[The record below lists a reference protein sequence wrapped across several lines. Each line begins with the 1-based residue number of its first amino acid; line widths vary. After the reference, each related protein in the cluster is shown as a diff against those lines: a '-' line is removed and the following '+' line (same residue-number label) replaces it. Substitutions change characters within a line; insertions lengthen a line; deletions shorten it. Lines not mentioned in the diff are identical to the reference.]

1 MPTQYTPA
9 LNHAFRFSAS
19 GETPPASAAFEL
31 AQFEDAARIVGIDTE
46 GSMLVH
52 MAHTRSDLG
61 MRQQVEI
68 PFERQRT
75 TPHLQV
81 GKLMVGHVVEIV
93 VVALVLAIGRY

>member
-1 MPTQYTPA
+1 
-9 LNHAFRFSAS
+9 
-19 GETPPASAAFEL
+19 
-31 AQFEDAARIVGIDTE
+31 
-46 GSMLVH
+46 

-81 GKLMVGHVVEIV
+81 GKLMVGHVMEIV
-93 VVALVLAIGRY
+93 VVALVLTIGRY